1 MTGIVTR
8 ISTMFTGLLAGED
21 AQGNRYYTERKP
33 SKMPGSVLK
42 QRRWVIYNG
51 PAEPTRVPP
60 EWHAWLHHIVDDAP
74 TAESVIK
81 YEWQKDHQ
89 PNQTGTR
96 NAYKPSDTTTAAAKP
111 DSYQAWNPEG

>member
-8 ISTMFTGLLAGED
+8 ISTMFTGNLAGED
-21 AQGNRYYTERKP
+21 EQGNRYYTERKP

-74 TAESVIK
+74 TDCVGG
-81 YEWQKDHQ
+81 QV
-89 PNQTGTR
+89 
-96 NAYKPSDTTTAAAKP
+96 
-111 DSYQAWNPEG
+111 